1 MKENFSDIV
10 DIKFTA
16 DMESKLDLI
25 KDGEEPWKE
34 VIREFYG
41 PFEKTLEKA
50 SESIEKVVI
59 PDEVSDV
66 KCEKCGSTL
75 FRKGSKLYCAKE
87 GCGFEMP
94 VPKKD

>member
-41 PFEKTLEKA
+41 PFERHLRRPPRA
-50 SESIEKVVI
+50 
-59 PDEVSDV
+59 
-66 KCEKCGSTL
+66 
-75 FRKGSKLYCAKE
+75 
-87 GCGFEMP
+87 
-94 VPKKD
+94 